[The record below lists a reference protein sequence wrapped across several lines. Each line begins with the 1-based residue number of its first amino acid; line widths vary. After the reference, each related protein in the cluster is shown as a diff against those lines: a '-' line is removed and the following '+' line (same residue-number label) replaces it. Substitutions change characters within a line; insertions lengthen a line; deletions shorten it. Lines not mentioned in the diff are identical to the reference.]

1 MPLGQPALKTEDADL
16 IRAWILDGAK
26 NDSEP
31 EPTSSTGPIVYLQP
45 PVITA
50 LRFSPDGNSIA
61 VSGNR
66 EVLLHKADG
75 SAILQRFQ
83 GKAERILSLA
93 FSKDGGVLVTGGG
106 TPAQFGEVQIWDTK
120 SGKLLHNA
128 TLTND
133 TVFGASLAPDGS
145 RIAVGCAAI
154 PSTFSRL
161 RAGKSY
167 IRSAITRIGFSLPS
181 SVSIRNALSLPA
193 GIVRRNSSTRNREPS
208 SKMSIF
214 CEGNSARSPRSEKR
228 LGGDRGRRAIPIY
241 LLAGPSP

>member
-83 GKAERILSLA
+83 GKAERILFLA

-106 TPAQFGEVQIWDTK
+106 TPAQFGEVQIWIR
-120 SGKLLHNA
+120 NRA
-128 TLTND
+128 TPTQCDADQRHCIRCFARARRLTN
-133 TVFGASLAPDGS
+133 
-145 RIAVGCAAI
+145 RR
-154 PSTFSRL
+154 RL
-161 RAGKSY
+161 RRQY
-167 IRSAITRIGFSLPS
+167 RPRF
-181 SVSIRNALSLPA
+181 RD
-193 GIVRRNSSTRNREPS
+193 
-208 SKMSIF
+208 
-214 CEGNSARSPRSEKR
+214 CEWERV
-228 LGGDRGRRAIPIY
+228 I
-241 LLAGPSP
+241 